1 MGVVLAGKVRWRGSM
16 MKPLLCMGPR
26 HVRMGAGNCMGRAW
40 EERAS
45 RNHVSGPVCSGAV
58 RLDWS
63 VLKTKQLGF
72 VYQATVGLIF
82 LGLFV
87 GRL

>member
-1 MGVVLAGKVRWRGSM
+1 

-45 RNHVSGPVCSGAV
+45 RNHVSGLACSGPV
-58 RLDWS
+58 RLDGS
-63 VLKTKQLGF
+63 VLKTKQLGLI
-72 VYQATVGLIF
+72 YQAIMGLIF
-82 LGLFV
+82 FGLFM